1 MWLLRAD
8 YIVDWSNFQKLSVF
22 FFFFFFGGGGGIHYF
37 GIRQYLLNVNAFE
50 THV

>member
-1 MWLLRAD
+1 MVAAGGLYSGL
-8 YIVDWSNFQKLSVF
+8 VQLSKVVRIF
-22 FFFFFFGGGGGIHYF
+22 FFFLGGGGGIYYI